1 MFDVLSKIAT
11 ELRLNGLEFTHHIL
25 NENDPNRVNGTF
37 YDGEHARIWVYVEN
51 RSPVPLKNIRVTIKP
66 GRCAIFNAFEKVVDY
81 LPTGE
86 RMLVVEMEHIQI
98 KNAPFT
104 RTNTDMLTVINLE
117 EAYADFTAFK
127 FTDFELIL
135 EQVTPKVITQE
146 KQEEHWVHN

>member
-1 MFDVLSKIAT
+1 
-11 ELRLNGLEFTHHIL
+11 
-25 NENDPNRVNGTF
+25 
-37 YDGEHARIWVYVEN
+37 
-51 RSPVPLKNIRVTIKP
+51 
-66 GRCAIFNAFEKVVDY
+66 
-81 LPTGE
+81 
-86 RMLVVEMEHIQI
+86 MLVVEMEHIQI

-127 FTDFELIL
+127 FTDFDLIL